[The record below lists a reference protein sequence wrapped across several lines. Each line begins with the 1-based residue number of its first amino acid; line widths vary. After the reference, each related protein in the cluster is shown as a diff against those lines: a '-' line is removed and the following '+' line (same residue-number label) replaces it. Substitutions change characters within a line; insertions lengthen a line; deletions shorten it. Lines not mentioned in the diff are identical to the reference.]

1 MSWIDEEERLLEIQ
15 DHCDREEMESIKC
28 YFIYVNSNGYIQS
41 ITTDNI
47 ELTYN
52 REKNISL
59 IPKNKLLNIIQKQK
73 IDFKNSKYIY
83 KDACSFIVNLDP
95 EDIKEFSTSLNL
107 TSYNNKFTKK
117 IPLMDDVII
126 DPSIFIFHDINSLY
140 FFFEEIEKDPITPKP
155 ILKIHSHVKDNKK
168 PTSKK
173 VTIKI
178 NKRNKITRKNIN

>member
-1 MSWIDEEERLLEIQ
+1 M
-15 DHCDREEMESIKC
+15 
-28 YFIYVNSNGYIQS
+28 FIYI
-41 ITTDNI
+41 
-47 ELTYN
+47 
-52 REKNISL
+52 K
-59 IPKNKLLNIIQKQK
+59 
-73 IDFKNSKYIY
+73 F
-83 KDACSFIVNLDP
+83 DP

-140 FFFEEIEKDPITPKP
+140 FFEEIEKEPITPKP

-178 NKRNKITRKNIN
+178 NKRNKITRKI

>member
-28 YFIYVNSNGYIQS
+28 YFIYVNLNGYIQS

-107 TSYNNKFTKK
+107 TSYIIISLPKKFHSWMMLLL
-117 IPLMDDVII
+117 I
-126 DPSIFIFHDINSLY
+126 HQYLY
-140 FFFEEIEKDPITPKP
+140 FMISTVYTFF
-155 ILKIHSHVKDNKK
+155 LKK
-168 PTSKK
+168 
-173 VTIKI
+173 
-178 NKRNKITRKNIN
+178 

>member
-15 DHCDREEMESIKC
+15 DHCDREEMETIKS
-28 YFIYVNSNGYIQS
+28 YFIYVNLNGYIQS

-59 IPKNKLLNIIQKQK
+59 IPQNKLLKIIQKQK

-95 EDIKEFSTSLNL
+95 
-107 TSYNNKFTKK
+107 
-117 IPLMDDVII
+117 DDVII
-126 DPSIFIFHDINSLY
+126 EPSIFIFHGINSLY

-168 PTSKK
+168 LTSKK